1 MLKLKKYMKDYDNNK
16 ESSYLKYWDA
26 NNFYWWEILQQLP
39 VDGFEWVEKKS
50 QFSEDFIIN
59 QEGKVI

>member
-1 MLKLKKYMKDYDNNK
+1 MKDYDNNK

-39 VDGFEWVEKKS
+39 VDGFELVEKKS

-59 QEGKVI
+59 QEEKVI